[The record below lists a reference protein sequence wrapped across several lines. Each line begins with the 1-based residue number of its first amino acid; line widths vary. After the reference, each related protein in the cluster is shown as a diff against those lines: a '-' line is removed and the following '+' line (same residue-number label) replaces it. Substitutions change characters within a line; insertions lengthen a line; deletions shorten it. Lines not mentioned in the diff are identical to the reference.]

1 MRLKRGRA
9 YVAATMVATVGVVV
23 GLQGPASA
31 AVGIVHVNG
40 GFGRFLPDP
49 VDTLP
54 GDSIDA
60 CDMAS
65 DGWGIESRLDIGNN
79 GSWDRVVDTRGH
91 TAPYCTGFVGGN
103 IREGTVVRLRV
114 TPVKGTQSGQW
125 TEGLFIA

>member
-9 YVAATMVATVGVVV
+9 YVAATAVATVGLVV

-31 AVGIVHVNG
+31 AAGVVHVTG

-60 CDMAS
+60 CDTAS
-65 DGWGIESRLDIGNN
+65 DGWGIETRLDIGND
-79 GSWDRVVDTRGH
+79 GDWDRVVDTRGH
-91 TAPYCTGFVGGN
+91 TAGYCTPFKGGN
-103 IREGTVVRLRV
+103 IAEGTVVRLRV
-114 TPVKGTQSGQW
+114 TPVKGSETKQW
-125 TEGLFIA
+125 TEGLFVA